1 MRFSVTTW
9 SVILLTGFCM
19 TYLHASM
26 VQAADKPEKL
36 LRHIVLYKFKD
47 DLKPSQVQEVIDA
60 FAALPKK
67 ITTIVDFEYGLNKS
81 PEGKSKGLTHAFV
94 VTFKSEADRDAYL
107 VDPAHKEYVNVVKD
121 RREKVVVFDYWV
133 TK

>member
-1 MRFSVTTW
+1 MRFTSRTLRLF
-9 SVILLTGFCM
+9 LLTGLCM
-19 TYLHASM
+19 ALLFGSTTE
-26 VQAADKPEKL
+26 AADKPDKL

-47 DLKPSQVQEVIDA
+47 NLKPGEVQQVMDA

-67 ITTIVDFEYGLNKS
+67 IKTIVDFEYGLNKS
-81 PEGKSKGLTHAFV
+81 PEGKSEGLTHAFV

>member
-1 MRFSVTTW
+1 MRFTARTLRLF
-9 SVILLTGFCM
+9 LLTGLCM
-19 TYLHASM
+19 ALLFGSTTE
-26 VQAADKPEKL
+26 AADKPDKL

-47 DLKPSQVQEVIDA
+47 TLKPGEVQQVMDA

-67 ITTIVDFEYGLNKS
+67 IKTIVDFEYGLNKS
-81 PEGKSKGLTHAFV
+81 PEGKSEGLTHAFV

>member
-1 MRFSVTTW
+1 MRFTARTLRLF
-9 SVILLTGFCM
+9 LLTGLCM
-19 TYLHASM
+19 ALLFGSTTE
-26 VQAADKPEKL
+26 AADKPDKL

-47 DLKPSQVQEVIDA
+47 NLKPGEVQQVMDA

-67 ITTIVDFEYGLNKS
+67 IKTIVDFEYGLNKS
-81 PEGKSKGLTHAFV
+81 PEGKSEGLTHAFV

-133 TK
+133 IK

>member
-1 MRFSVTTW
+1 MRFTARTLRLF
-9 SVILLTGFCM
+9 LLTGLCM
-19 TYLHASM
+19 ALLFGSTTE
-26 VQAADKPEKL
+26 AADKPDKL

-47 DLKPSQVQEVIDA
+47 NLKPGEVQQVIDA

-67 ITTIVDFEYGLNKS
+67 IKTIVDFEYGLNKS
-81 PEGKSKGLTHAFV
+81 PEGKSEGLTHAFV
-94 VTFKSEADRDAYL
+94 VTFKSEADRNAYL